1 MAPSIIQAGEWRSG
15 RLGRGH
21 GGFGLH
27 HSRQDV
33 SGVWSRRQ
41 PIIPPPSHRTR
52 AEQGLIRRLFSFC
65 SDGTTPEEQTKQILN
80 VTAILPGQTVD
91 RRFSIPERKCDPAPQ
106 NQTDDLIDFG
116 QNDEPAKRP
125 RPGSVERKD
134 SDTNSIDEF
143 VDAES

>member
-1 MAPSIIQAGEWRSG
+1 ME
-15 RLGRGH
+15 
-21 GGFGLH
+21 
-27 HSRQDV
+27 
-33 SGVWSRRQ
+33 
-41 PIIPPPSHRTR
+41 PPS
-52 AEQGLIRRLFSFC
+52 ADLFSPIASESGGAGANSPFFSFC

-91 RRFSIPERKCDPAPQ
+91 RRFSIPERKCDPALQ

-116 QNDEPAKRP
+116 QSDEPAKRP
-125 RPGSVERKD
+125 QPGSVERKD